1 MKFLNIIKES
11 DDRVEEASISTDPNE
26 GDDGWKSKASS
37 LSMPEINASIH
48 LENSCFD
55 DVILIHI
62 SPLARLTNAR
72 LTLVHVADG
81 FMARNQKDLR
91 ESDEMRDD
99 YQYLKRREL
108 EFHKEGFDVR
118 TVLLFGEPSK
128 EILALA
134 EKENFDLIAMAT
146 HGHRGLSD
154 IILGSVASDLRHST
168 RIPVLQIKA

>member
-1 MKFLNIIKES
+1 MYKNILI
-11 DDRVEEASISTDPNE
+11 P
-26 GDDGWKSKASS
+26 
-37 LSMPEINASIH
+37 

-55 DVILIHI
+55 DVILKHI
-62 SPLARLTNAR
+62 RPLAMLTHAQ

-81 FMARNQKDLR
+81 FMARNQKDLG
-91 ESDEMRDD
+91 ESEEMRDD

-108 EFHKEGFDVR
+108 ELQNEGFEVQI
-118 TVLLFGEPSK
+118 VLLFGEPYK

-134 EKENFDLIAMAT
+134 EKEHFDLIAMTT

>member
-1 MKFLNIIKES
+1 MYKNILI
-11 DDRVEEASISTDPNE
+11 P
-26 GDDGWKSKASS
+26 
-37 LSMPEINASIH
+37 

-55 DVILIHI
+55 DVILNHI
-62 SPLARLTNAR
+62 RPLAKLTNAH

-81 FMARNQKDLR
+81 FMARNQKDLG
-91 ESDEMRDD
+91 ESEEMRDD

-108 EFHKEGFDVR
+108 ELKNEGFDVK
-118 TVLLFGEPSK
+118 VILLFGEPSK
-128 EILALA
+128 EILALS
-134 EKENFDLIAMAT
+134 EKEKFDLIAMAT